1 MVKESNDKKG
11 VPMPSSSQ
19 VLRAHENI
27 IMLLKEPNKTTQGPR
42 SLYDHLSDTLNHLVM
57 YYPDEALQRLEEVSY
72 LLKKSDTVA
81 IEEFLRI
88 SDQRCYATPSK
99 SVAKATSKAIDQL

>member
-1 MVKESNDKKG
+1 MVEESNDKKG
-11 VPMPSSSQ
+11 VPQPSASQ
-19 VLRAHENI
+19 VLKEQQNI
-27 IMLLKEPNKTTQGPR
+27 LMLLKEPNKTTQGPR

-72 LLKKSDTVA
+72 LLKKGDTIA

-88 SDQRCYATPSK
+88 NDTRAYAAPSK
-99 SVAKATSKAIDQL
+99 AVAKATSKQIEQL

>member
-1 MVKESNDKKG
+1 
-11 VPMPSSSQ
+11 
-19 VLRAHENI
+19 
-27 IMLLKEPNKTTQGPR
+27 MLLKENNKTTQGPR

-88 SDQRCYATPSK
+88 NDTRSYAAPSK
-99 SVAKATSKAIDQL
+99 TVSKATAK